1 LSVGAFRNR
10 AFLAASSDTVR
21 QASQG
26 ADVRF
31 GPGSPLECSRR
42 SRAAGTRR
50 GIEYRP
56 MFGFIDPPTPFSPV
70 SEWREFLAEM
80 ESIVSN
86 GKSDRQV
93 HEAIANAEK
102 EIKKRGVSYT

>member
-1 LSVGAFRNR
+1 
-10 AFLAASSDTVR
+10 
-21 QASQG
+21 
-26 ADVRF
+26 
-31 GPGSPLECSRR
+31 
-42 SRAAGTRR
+42 
-50 GIEYRP
+50 